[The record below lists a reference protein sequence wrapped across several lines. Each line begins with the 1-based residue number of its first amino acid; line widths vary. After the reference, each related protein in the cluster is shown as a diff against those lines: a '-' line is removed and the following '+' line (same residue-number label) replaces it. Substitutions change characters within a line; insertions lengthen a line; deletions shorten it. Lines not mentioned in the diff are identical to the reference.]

1 MKKRLLAGLGTLCV
15 IFFFF
20 GISVMNLSGRAVSS
34 SPPVI
39 STHPNS
45 LFISS
50 LESFGW
56 VVGSLYVLIL
66 IYSLIFHHRRKKS
79 NEVLT
84 EDRL

>member
-20 GISVMNLSGRAVSS
+20 GISVMNLSGRTASS
-34 SPPVI
+34 SPPVVNR
-39 STHPNS
+39 HPNT
-45 LFISS
+45 LFLSS

-66 IYSLIFHHRRKKS
+66 IYSLIFHRRKKKS
-79 NEVLT
+79 SEILT
-84 EDRL
+84 EDQL